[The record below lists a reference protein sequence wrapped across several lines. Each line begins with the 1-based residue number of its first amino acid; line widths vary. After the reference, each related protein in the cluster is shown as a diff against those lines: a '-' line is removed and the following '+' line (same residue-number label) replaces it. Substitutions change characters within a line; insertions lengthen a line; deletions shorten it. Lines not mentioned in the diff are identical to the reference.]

1 MALKKTVSY
10 GNLALCILFWASIPV
25 ASKKI
30 LVELDN
36 LQMLFYSTVFSLAV
50 LAVLMLVQKKYR
62 ELRRYSTKDYGIMA
76 SLGFLGTYLYYVL
89 LYGAFARTTASEG
102 FILAYTWPIFVL
114 GLAFILLGEPVTW
127 TKIAAV
133 AVSFLGVAV
142 IFTHGNPRSLALS
155 SVSGDILAL
164 TGAFVFALFSVLG
177 KKRNDDQIVS
187 VFVYFAAAMA
197 CVTLTMAAYSSFVW
211 PSARVWGWLFY
222 NGVLVN
228 GVSYIFWF
236 KALEHGDTHI
246 ISSAL
251 YLTPF
256 LSLLYI
262 RLFLDEKI
270 RMSSVAGLALILVG
284 IAVQL
289 LGPSRSQS
297 AKVG

>member
-1 MALKKTVSY
+1 MPSKKTVSY
-10 GNLALCILFWASIPV
+10 GNLALCILLWASIPV

-50 LAVLMLVQKKYR
+50 LIVLMLVQGKHR
-62 ELRRYSTKDYGIMA
+62 EWRRYGAQDYGVMA
-76 SLGFLGTYLYYVL
+76 WLGFLGTYLYYVL

-114 GLAFILLGEPVTW
+114 GLAFVLLAEPVTGI
-127 TKIAAV
+127 KISAV
-133 AVSFLGVAV
+133 AISFMGVAV
-142 IFTHGNPRSLALS
+142 IFTHGDPQSLALS
-155 SVSGDILAL
+155 SITGDILAV

-177 KKRNDDQIVS
+177 KKRNYDKIIS
-187 VFVYFAAAMA
+187 VFVYFVAAMV
-197 CVTLTMAAYSSFVW
+197 CVTLTTAGWSSFVW
-211 PSARVWGWLFY
+211 PSPRVWGWLLY

-236 KALEHGDTHI
+236 KALEHGDTHV

-262 RLFLDEKI
+262 RLFLDERI
-270 RMSSVAGLALILVG
+270 LMSSVAGLGLILVG
-284 IAVQL
+284 IVLQL
-289 LGPSRSQS
+289 LGPSRN
-297 AKVG
+297 